1 MDAGSMRLVGGIDAL
16 NGGMLS
22 GWAADLNSKASIS
35 IAVYCNDKLVGSGIA
50 ETLRAALQAKGF
62 PPKVLA

>member
-22 GWAADLNSKASIS
+22 GWAADLNSKTSIS
-35 IAVYCNDKLVGSGIA
+35 VAVYCN
-50 ETLRAALQAKGF
+50 
-62 PPKVLA
+62 